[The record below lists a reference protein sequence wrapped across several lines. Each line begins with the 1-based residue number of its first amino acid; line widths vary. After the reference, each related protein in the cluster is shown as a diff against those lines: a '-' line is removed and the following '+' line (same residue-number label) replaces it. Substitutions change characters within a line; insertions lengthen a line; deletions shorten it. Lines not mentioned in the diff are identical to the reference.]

1 MKLDLLDENSKQFK
15 VTVIPYR
22 DGFRA
27 SLKLV
32 YKDGTKDRIQKYSST
47 SPDKAIEKVYKEA
60 NEKYYKKLR
69 GDEDKIV
76 FSPETN
82 KELMKLEKSVSADIV
97 AETKNNLNFTSVS
110 KEWLNILLAK
120 TNKNENNRGIS
131 MNTFE
136 YYRSMT
142 HGYLNV
148 FFEKYK
154 VNKLTLEIVQKVF
167 DSKVDLGFKTL
178 KGLRSALAQ
187 ILDYSKKKGYIQEN
201 FARDI
206 ELPEANK
213 VEIDFYNEK
222 QQEQFRSACER
233 DGRVIAM
240 LFYINLALG
249 LRPEEGCGLKWNR
262 IKFAESEDELTMIK
276 IDNAVK
282 VVKVYDENHKIIG
295 GKKIDDELKSK
306 EAYRT
311 LPLRKEYDKVLRE
324 FKEKEKKRLGKYFRE
339 DGYVFLNRNRE
350 PYTSEILTNKM
361 PEFTAKWKLPHITPY
376 GLRHSFASLMAKLG
390 VKESVLKVLMGHKE
404 ITTTHKYYIHLT
416 DEDIMNEV
424 MFKTNEKKEKSNE
437 QQLNETNVMMLDKIN
452 EIMKLMQM
460 SNQMAM
466 GSVI

>member
-1 MKLDLLDENSKQFK
+1 MKFDLIDEDSKQFK

-22 DGFRA
+22 NGFRA

-32 YKDGTKDRIQKYSST
+32 YKDGTKDRIQKYSSI

-60 NEKYYKKLR
+60 NEKYYQKLK
-69 GDEDKIV
+69 GDEGKIV

-82 KELMKLEKSVSADIV
+82 NELLKIEKSISPDVV
-97 AETKNNLNFTSVS
+97 AETKNNLNFTNVS
-110 KEWLNILLAK
+110 KEWLNILFQK
-120 TNKNENNRGIS
+120 TNKDENNRGIN

-154 VNKLTLEIVQKVF
+154 VNKLTLEIVQKKF
-167 DSKVDLGFKTL
+167 DSKVELGFKTL

-201 FARDI
+201 FAREI
-206 ELPEANK
+206 ELPEAK
-213 VEIDFYNEK
+213 KADIDFYTEK
-222 QQEQFRSACER
+222 QQEEFKSACER

-249 LRPEEGCGLKWNR
+249 LRPEEGCGLRWNR
-262 IKFAESEDELTMIK
+262 IKFSEDENELTMIR

-282 VVKVYDENHKIIG
+282 VIKIYDENHKVIG
-295 GKKIDDELKSK
+295 SKKIDDELKSP

-311 LPLRKEYDKVLRE
+311 LPLRKEYDKALRD
-324 FKEKEKKRLGKYFRE
+324 FKDNEKKRLGKYFRE

-350 PYTSEILTNKM
+350 PYTPEILTNKM

-416 DEDIMNEV
+416 DEDIMQEV
-424 MFKTNEKKEKSNE
+424 MYKTNEKQDKQSE
-437 QQLNETNVMMLDKIN
+437 QQLNDTNIMMLDKIN

-466 GSVI
+466 GISA

>member
-1 MKLDLLDENSKQFK
+1 MKLDLFDVNSKQYK

-22 DGFRA
+22 NGFRA

-32 YKDGTKDRIQKYSST
+32 YKDGTKERIQKYSSV

-60 NEKYYKKLR
+60 NEKYYLNLK

-76 FSPETN
+76 FAPETN
-82 KELMKLEKSVSADIV
+82 KELLNIEKNISHDVVVEA
-97 AETKNNLNFTSVS
+97 KNNLNFTNVS
-110 KEWLNILLAK
+110 KEWLNTLLAK
-120 TNKNENNRGIS
+120 TNKQENNRGIN

-148 FFEKYK
+148 FFEKSK
-154 VNKLTLEIVQKVF
+154 VNKLTLEMVQKKF
-167 DSKVDLGFKTL
+167 DSQVELGFKTL

-201 FARDI
+201 FAREI
-206 ELPEANK
+206 ELPESKK
-213 VEIDFYNEK
+213 VQIDFYTEK
-222 QQEQFRSACER
+222 QQEQFRNACER
-233 DGRVIAM
+233 DGRAISM

-249 LRPEEGCGLKWNR
+249 LRPEEGCGLRWNR
-262 IKFAESEDELTMIK
+262 IKFSENEEELTMIK

-282 VVKVYDENHKIIG
+282 VIKIYDENHKVIG
-295 GKKIDDELKSK
+295 SKKIDDDLKSP

-311 LPLRKEYDKVLRE
+311 LPLRKEYDKALRL
-324 FKEKEKKRLGKYFRE
+324 FKENQKKKLGKYFRE
-339 DGYVFLNRNRE
+339 DGYVFLNKNRE
-350 PYTSEILTNKM
+350 PYTPEILTNKM

-376 GLRHSFASLMAKLG
+376 GLRHSFASLMAKIG

-416 DEDIMNEV
+416 NEDIMQEI
-424 MFKTNEKKEKSNE
+424 MFKTNEKQVDKEE
-437 QQLNETNVMMLDKIN
+437 QTNNTNVMMLDKLN
-452 EIMKLMQM
+452 EIMKLMQIN
-460 SNQMAM
+460 NQM
-466 GSVI
+466 SVGVSA

>member
-110 KEWLNILLAK
+110 KEWLNLLLAK

-154 VNKLTLEIVQKVF
+154 VNKL
-167 DSKVDLGFKTL
+167 L
-178 KGLRSALAQ
+178 KQL
-187 ILDYSKKKGYIQEN
+187 
-201 FARDI
+201 
-206 ELPEANK
+206 
-213 VEIDFYNEK
+213 
-222 QQEQFRSACER
+222 
-233 DGRVIAM
+233 
-240 LFYINLALG
+240 
-249 LRPEEGCGLKWNR
+249 
-262 IKFAESEDELTMIK
+262 
-276 IDNAVK
+276 
-282 VVKVYDENHKIIG
+282 
-295 GKKIDDELKSK
+295 
-306 EAYRT
+306 
-311 LPLRKEYDKVLRE
+311 
-324 FKEKEKKRLGKYFRE
+324 
-339 DGYVFLNRNRE
+339 
-350 PYTSEILTNKM
+350 
-361 PEFTAKWKLPHITPY
+361 
-376 GLRHSFASLMAKLG
+376 SFS
-390 VKESVLKVLMGHKE
+390 S
-404 ITTTHKYYIHLT
+404 
-416 DEDIMNEV
+416 DIMESLKN
-424 MFKTNEKKEKSNE
+424 S
-437 QQLNETNVMMLDKIN
+437 
-452 EIMKLMQM
+452 
-460 SNQMAM
+460 
-466 GSVI
+466 